1 MTHFEKENNEEKN
14 NERHPHKKHH
24 HENKHHEDKTKQNHE
39 KKHEP
44 KKDSCCGMGLNGF
57 QKFLA
62 VIVII
67 QVLLLIF
74 IAVKMSALS
83 AVNIESNDV
92 ADVPTPSAEPSN
104 NKAPTVNMDALI
116 DDDSVKGDKNAPI
129 TIVEFSDY
137 ECPFCERFY
146 SETFA
151 QINEKYIKTG
161 KVKFVYRDFPLNFH
175 QNAQKAAEAAECA
188 GEQDKYFEMH
198 DLLFEKGV
206 SEGVNSF
213 KQYAK
218 ELKLDTTKFDQCL
231 DSGAMAQEVQKDF
244 VAGQQAG
251 VSGTPA
257 FFINGKELV
266 GAQPFQAFKQI
277 IENELNS

>member
-1 MTHFEKENNEEKN
+1 
-14 NERHPHKKHH
+14 
-24 HENKHHEDKTKQNHE
+24 
-39 KKHEP
+39 
-44 KKDSCCGMGLNGF
+44 
-57 QKFLA
+57 
-62 VIVII
+62 
-67 QVLLLIF
+67 
-74 IAVKMSALS
+74 
-83 AVNIESNDV
+83 
-92 ADVPTPSAEPSN
+92 
-104 NKAPTVNMDALI
+104 
-116 DDDSVKGDKNAPI
+116 
-129 TIVEFSDY
+129 
-137 ECPFCERFY
+137 
-146 SETFA
+146 
-151 QINEKYIKTG
+151 
-161 KVKFVYRDFPLNFH
+161 
-175 QNAQKAAEAAECA
+175 
-188 GEQDKYFEMH
+188 MH